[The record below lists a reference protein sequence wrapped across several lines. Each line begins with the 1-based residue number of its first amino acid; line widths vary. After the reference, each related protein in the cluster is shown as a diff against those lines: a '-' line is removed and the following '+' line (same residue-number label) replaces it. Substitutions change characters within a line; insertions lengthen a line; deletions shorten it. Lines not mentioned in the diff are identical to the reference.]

1 MLGNPHETLHQMFRE
16 GSTLFAHA
24 SQFVFDD
31 RLYDR
36 FEVSEE
42 NTDVTE
48 YEPVER
54 RVDTLLRLTHD
65 GDEHLAIVEAQIG
78 RDEGKRARWPYYIAY
93 LNDKYRRP
101 VTLLVVCNDAAV
113 AKWAREPIE
122 IGPDGHACAWAY
134 PHVLGPDNV
143 PMITDLTEAV
153 ADVEFAVLSAL
164 IHSKSEKT
172 ADILNVLAPALASL
186 DIDKGGRFAKIIA
199 AGLGTSAAREYWR
212 NLMIA
217 EKYEYQSE
225 LTEYLHAEGRAAMLL
240 DVLRARGIDVSSKAE
255 ERILSCKDN
264 KTLTTWAQRAATAD
278 SLDEV
283 FS

>member
-1 MLGNPHETLHQMFRE
+1 MLGNPHETLHRMFKE

-24 SQFVFDD
+24 SQFMFNERVFEKFD
-31 RLYDR
+31 
-36 FEVSEE
+36 VSEE
-42 NTDVTE
+42 NTDLTE

-65 GDEHLAIVEAQIG
+65 GEEHLGIVEAQIG
-78 RDEGKRARWPYYIAY
+78 RDESKRASWPYYIAY
-93 LNDKYRRP
+93 LHDKYRCP

-113 AKWAREPIE
+113 ARWARKPIK
-122 IGPDGHACAWAY
+122 IGPDGYPCAWAC

-143 PMITDLTEAV
+143 PMITDPPEAV
-153 ADVEFAVLSAL
+153 ANVEFAVLSAL

-172 ADILNVLAPALASL
+172 ADILNVLALALASL
-186 DIDKGGRFAKIIA
+186 DVDKGGRFAKIIA
-199 AGLGTSAAREYWR
+199 AGLGTSAARKYWR

-225 LTEYLHAEGRAAMLL
+225 LTEYLHAEGGAIMLL
-240 DVLRARGIDVSSKAE
+240 KVLRARGIDVSREAE
-255 ERILSCKDN
+255 ERILSCKDTV
-264 KTLTTWAQRAATAD
+264 TLDTWIERAVTVDSAD
-278 SLDEV
+278 DI

>member
-1 MLGNPHETLHQMFRE
+1 MLGNPHETLHRMFRE

-24 SQFVFDD
+24 SQFAFGE
-31 RLYDR
+31 RLYDK

-42 NTDVTE
+42 NTDLTE

-78 RDEGKRARWPYYIAY
+78 RDENKRASWPYYIAY
-93 LNDKYRRP
+93 LHDKYRSP
-101 VTLLVVCNDAAV
+101 VTLLVLCNDTAV
-113 AKWAREPIE
+113 ARWAREPIE
-122 IGPDGHACAWAY
+122 IGPCAWAY
-134 PHVLGPDNV
+134 PRVLGPDNI
-143 PMITDLTEAV
+143 PMITDPTEAV
-153 ADVEFAVLSAL
+153 ANVEFAVWSAL
-164 IHSKSEKT
+164 IHSKSEK
-172 ADILNVLAPALASL
+172 APDILNVLAPALAGL
-186 DIDKGGRFAKIIA
+186 DVSEAGRFAKIIA

-225 LTEYLHAEGRAAMLL
+225 LTEYLHAEGGAIMLL
-240 DVLRARGIDVSSKAE
+240 KVLRARGIDVSREAE
-255 ERILSCKDN
+255 ERILSCKDTA
-264 KTLTTWAQRAATAD
+264 TLDTWIERAVTVDSAD
-278 SLDEV
+278 DI